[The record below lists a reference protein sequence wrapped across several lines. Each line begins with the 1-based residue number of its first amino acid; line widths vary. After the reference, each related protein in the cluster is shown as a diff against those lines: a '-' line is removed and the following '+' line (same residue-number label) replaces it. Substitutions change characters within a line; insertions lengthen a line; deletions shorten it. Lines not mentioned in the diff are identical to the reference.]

1 MEDTE
6 SSLECQPGERKASKE
21 PPSHE
26 EIKRAIANE
35 MAKKDDFFDEFGADI
50 DFGEDDDVAGDSFE
64 LNEDDLLMELDEM
77 INQ

>member
-1 MEDTE
+1 M
-6 SSLECQPGERKASKE
+6 LRFLFF
-21 PPSHE
+21 
-26 EIKRAIANE
+26 RANE

>member
-1 MEDTE
+1 
-6 SSLECQPGERKASKE
+6 
-21 PPSHE
+21 
-26 EIKRAIANE
+26 

-50 DFGEDDDVAGDSFE
+50 DFGEDDAVAGDSFE